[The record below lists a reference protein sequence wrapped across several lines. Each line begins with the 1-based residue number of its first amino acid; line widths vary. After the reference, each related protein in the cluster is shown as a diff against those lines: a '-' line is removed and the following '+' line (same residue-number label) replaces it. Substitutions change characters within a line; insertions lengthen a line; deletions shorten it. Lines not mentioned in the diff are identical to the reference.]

1 MEEKVPVLQI
11 NDIVYVLEIK
21 KNEVTQVCLDPVLV
35 MKIASNMLDAS
46 QFCQQSK

>member
-21 KNEVTQVCLDPVLV
+21 KKRGYSGMFRPCSGHEN
-35 MKIASNMLDAS
+35 
-46 QFCQQSK
+46 SKQHA